1 MNLVERKSRA
11 QAEAMANLGEG
22 ANEVD
27 LELVKTDDIE
37 SEEGDIF
44 ERTNKFKELEKRFAR
59 HRKEQR
65 QLKGNDLRYN
75 VYLKKLNKLTRMDL
89 GLDVE
94 GYKDY
99 VNNVKMFAKYDTDY
113 QILAQDS
120 LESDLGGAPRDPLVK
135 QRALEYQAKL
145 E

>member
-1 MNLVERKSRA
+1 MLQEQMNLVERKSRA
-11 QAEAMANLGEG
+11 QAEAMENLGAG
-22 ANEVD
+22 AQELD

-44 ERTNKFKELEKRFAR
+44 ERAKKFKELERRFAR

-99 VNNVKMFAKYDTDY
+99 INNIK
-113 QILAQDS
+113 
-120 LESDLGGAPRDPLVK
+120 
-135 QRALEYQAKL
+135 
-145 E
+145 

>member
-1 MNLVERKSRA
+1 MENF
-11 QAEAMANLGEG
+11 GEG
-22 ANEVD
+22 QNEID

-44 ERTNKFKELEKRFAR
+44 ERQKKFQELEKRFAK
-59 HRKEQR
+59 HRQEQR

-75 VYLKKLNKLTRMDL
+75 VYLKKMNKLTRMEL

-99 VNNVKMFAKYDTDY
+99 VNNIKQFAKYDTEY

-120 LESDLGGAPRDPLVK
+120 LETQKTLGPHDKLLR
-135 QRALEYQAKL
+135 QRELEESKRIEVNA
-145 E
+145 